1 MMYLLTHVSVRDA
14 LLSNVAVCSKPAK
27 EGTLVIY
34 LGKFLCVRNYKS
46 FAFAV
51 RLFKKKKKK
60 KRNEM
65 SQCVKLWRMENMY
78 ICCLAHLQTS
88 LFVPMLWPPRRHRN
102 KWSSRPLNHCK
113 DNEDWAEDD
122 VLSGEARSIDKFKF
136 QTMILC
142 EKFAMKMPAVG
153 KKWRDW
159 CSLPLSP
166 SCLRC
171 GFCVLKRPRLCES
184 RD

>member
-1 MMYLLTHVSVRDA
+1 MYLLTHVSVRDA

-27 EGTLVIY
+27 QGTLVIY
-34 LGKFLCVRNYKS
+34 LGKFFVCAQLQVICLCR
-46 FAFAV
+46 AFV
-51 RLFKKKKKK
+51 KKKR
-60 KRNEM
+60 RNEM
-65 SQCVKLWRMENMY
+65 SQCVNLWRMENMY
-78 ICCLAHLQTS
+78 ICCLSHLQTS
-88 LFVPMLWPPRRHRN
+88 LFVPMLWPHRHRN
-102 KWSSRPLNHCK
+102 KWSSRPLDHCK

-159 CSLPLSP
+159 CPLPLSP